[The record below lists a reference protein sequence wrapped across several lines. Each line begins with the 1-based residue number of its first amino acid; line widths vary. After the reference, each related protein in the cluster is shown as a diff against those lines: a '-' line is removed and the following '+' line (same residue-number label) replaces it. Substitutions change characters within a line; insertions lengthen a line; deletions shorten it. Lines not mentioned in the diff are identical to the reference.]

1 MSLKIEKISDLIKEL
16 QAFQERCGE
25 DCQIISLKMD
35 LKSIDSKGKPH
46 GVKASML
53 EVWLWKVLIK

>member
-53 EVWLWKVLIK
+53 EV